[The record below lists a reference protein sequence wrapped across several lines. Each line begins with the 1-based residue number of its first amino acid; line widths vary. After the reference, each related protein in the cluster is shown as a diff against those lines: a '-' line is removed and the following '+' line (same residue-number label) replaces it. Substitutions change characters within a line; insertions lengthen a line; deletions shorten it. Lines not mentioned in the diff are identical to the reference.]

1 MVSRESIV
9 QQGAVKWFNLQ
20 YPQYRGLLVHIP
32 NEGRRTIKV
41 INGRPVCIGGAKLKA
56 EGLVKGAA
64 DLVLFIPNKYF
75 HGLCLETKVELFD
88 YSSGKEKKTKT
99 YQSPEQKEWQAL
111 VESQGY
117 RYEVYRNIDE
127 FRKIVLES
135 LDIDI
140 LPPLKRVG
148 FLDAS
153 V

>member
-20 YPQYRGLLVHIP
+20 YPQYRGLLIHIP
-32 NEGRRTIKV
+32 NEGRRTIKL

-64 DLVLFIPNKYF
+64 DLVLFVPNKYF

-88 YSSGKEKKTKT
+88 YSTGKEKKTKT

-127 FRKIVLES
+127 FRKIVLGY
-135 LDIDI
+135 LD
-140 LPPLKRVG
+140 
-148 FLDAS
+148 S
-153 V
+153 EQ

>member
-1 MVSRESIV
+1 M

-41 INGRPVCIGGAKLKA
+41 INGRPVCVGGAKLKA
-56 EGLVKGAA
+56 EGLVKGAS
-64 DLVLFIPNKYF
+64 DLVLFVPNKYF

-88 YSSGKEKKTKT
+88 YSNGKEKKTKT

-127 FRKIVLES
+127 FRKIVLGY
-135 LDIDI
+135 LD
-140 LPPLKRVG
+140 
-148 FLDAS
+148 S
-153 V
+153 EQ

>member
-64 DLVLFIPNKYF
+64 DLVLFVPNKYF
-75 HGLCLETKVELFD
+75 HALCLETKVELFD
-88 YSSGKEKKTKT
+88 YSTGKEKKTKT

-127 FRKIVLES
+127 FRKIVLGY
-135 LDIDI
+135 LD
-140 LPPLKRVG
+140 
-148 FLDAS
+148 S
-153 V
+153 EQ

>member
-88 YSSGKEKKTKT
+88 YSTGKEKKTKT

-127 FRKIVLES
+127 FRKIVLEY
-135 LDIDI
+135 LDS
-140 LPPLKRVG
+140 KQ
-148 FLDAS
+148 
-153 V
+153 

>member
-88 YSSGKEKKTKT
+88 YSTGKEKKTKT

-127 FRKIVLES
+127 FRKIVLEYM
-135 LDIDI
+135 DR
-140 LPPLKRVG
+140 KQ
-148 FLDAS
+148 
-153 V
+153 

>member
-64 DLVLFIPNKYF
+64 DLVLFIPNKFF

-88 YSSGKEKKTKT
+88 YSNGKEKKTKT

-127 FRKIVLES
+127 FRNIVLEY
-135 LDIDI
+135 LDS
-140 LPPLKRVG
+140 KQ
-148 FLDAS
+148 
-153 V
+153 

>member
-41 INGRPVCIGGAKLKA
+41 INGRPVCVGGAKLKA

-64 DLVLFIPNKYF
+64 DLVLFVPNKFF

-127 FRKIVLES
+127 FRKIVLEY
-135 LDIDI
+135 IDS
-140 LPPLKRVG
+140 KQ
-148 FLDAS
+148 
-153 V
+153 

>member
-41 INGRPVCIGGAKLKA
+41 INGKPVCIGGAKLKA

-64 DLVLFIPNKYF
+64 DLVLFVPNKYF
-75 HGLCLETKVELFD
+75 HALCLETKVELFD

-127 FRKIVLES
+127 FRKIVLEY
-135 LDIDI
+135 LDS
-140 LPPLKRVG
+140 KQ
-148 FLDAS
+148 
-153 V
+153 

>member
-56 EGLVKGAA
+56 EGMVKGAA
-64 DLVLFIPNKYF
+64 DLVLFVPNKYF

-88 YSSGKEKKTKT
+88 YSTGKEKKTKT

-127 FRKIVLES
+127 FRKIVLGY
-135 LDIDI
+135 LD
-140 LPPLKRVG
+140 
-148 FLDAS
+148 S
-153 V
+153 EQ

>member
-1 MVSRESIV
+1 M

-99 YQSPEQKEWQAL
+99 YQSPEQREWQAL

-117 RYEVYRNIDE
+117 RYDVYRNIDE
-127 FRKIVLES
+127 FRKIVLEY
-135 LDIDI
+135 LDS
-140 LPPLKRVG
+140 KQ
-148 FLDAS
+148 
-153 V
+153 

>member
-32 NEGRRTIKV
+32 NEGRRTIKI
-41 INGRPVCIGGAKLKA
+41 INGRPVCVGGAKLKA

-127 FRKIVLES
+127 FRKIVLEY
-135 LDIDI
+135 LDS
-140 LPPLKRVG
+140 KQ
-148 FLDAS
+148 
-153 V
+153 

>member
-41 INGRPVCIGGAKLKA
+41 INGRPVCVGGAKLKA

-64 DLVLFIPNKYF
+64 DLVLFVPNKYF

-127 FRKIVLES
+127 FRKIVLEYMDS
-135 LDIDI
+135 
-140 LPPLKRVG
+140 KQ
-148 FLDAS
+148 
-153 V
+153 

>member
-41 INGRPVCIGGAKLKA
+41 INGRPVCVGGARLKA
-56 EGLVKGAA
+56 EGMVKGAA
-64 DLVLFIPNKYF
+64 DLVLFIPNKCF

-88 YSSGKEKKTKT
+88 YSTGKEKKTKT

-127 FRKIVLES
+127 FRKIVLEY
-135 LDIDI
+135 LDS
-140 LPPLKRVG
+140 KQ
-148 FLDAS
+148 
-153 V
+153 

>member
-88 YSSGKEKKTKT
+88 YSTGKEKKTKT

-127 FRKIVLES
+127 FRKIVLEYMDS
-135 LDIDI
+135 
-140 LPPLKRVG
+140 KQ
-148 FLDAS
+148 
-153 V
+153 

>member
-41 INGRPVCIGGAKLKA
+41 INGRPVCVGGAKLKA

-88 YSSGKEKKTKT
+88 YSTGKEKKTKT

-127 FRKIVLES
+127 FRKIVLEYMDS
-135 LDIDI
+135 
-140 LPPLKRVG
+140 KQ
-148 FLDAS
+148 
-153 V
+153 

>member
-1 MVSRESIV
+1 M

-127 FRKIVLES
+127 FRKIVLEY
-135 LDIDI
+135 LD
-140 LPPLKRVG
+140 
-148 FLDAS
+148 S
-153 V
+153 EQ

>member
-41 INGRPVCIGGAKLKA
+41 INGRPVCVGGAKLKA
-56 EGLVKGAA
+56 EGLVKGAS
-64 DLVLFIPNKYF
+64 DLVLFIPNKFF

-88 YSSGKEKKTKT
+88 YSNGKEKKTKT

-127 FRKIVLES
+127 FRKIVLEYMDS
-135 LDIDI
+135 
-140 LPPLKRVG
+140 KQ
-148 FLDAS
+148 
-153 V
+153 

>member
-64 DLVLFIPNKYF
+64 DLVLFVPNKYF

-88 YSSGKEKKTKT
+88 YSTGKEKKTKT

-127 FRKIVLES
+127 FRKIVLEYM
-135 LDIDI
+135 
-140 LPPLKRVG
+140 VG
-148 FLDAS
+148 QNS
-153 V
+153 KQ

>member
-41 INGRPVCIGGAKLKA
+41 INGRPVCVGGAKLKA
-56 EGLVKGAA
+56 EGMVKGAA
-64 DLVLFIPNKYF
+64 DLVLFVPNKYF
-75 HGLCLETKVELFD
+75 HALCLETKVELFD
-88 YSSGKEKKTKT
+88 YSNGKAKKTKT

-127 FRKIVLES
+127 FRKIVLEYMDS
-135 LDIDI
+135 
-140 LPPLKRVG
+140 KQ
-148 FLDAS
+148 
-153 V
+153 

>member
-1 MVSRESIV
+1 M

-41 INGRPVCIGGAKLKA
+41 INGKPVCIGGAKLKA

-75 HGLCLETKVELFD
+75 HGLCLETKVELFN
-88 YSSGKEKKTKT
+88 YSTGKEKKTKT

-127 FRKIVLES
+127 FRKIVLEY
-135 LDIDI
+135 LDS
-140 LPPLKRVG
+140 KQ
-148 FLDAS
+148 
-153 V
+153 

>member
-41 INGRPVCIGGAKLKA
+41 INGRSVCIGGAKLKA

-64 DLVLFIPNKYF
+64 DLVLFVPNKYF

-88 YSSGKEKKTKT
+88 YSTGKEKKTKT

-127 FRKIVLES
+127 FRKIVLEY
-135 LDIDI
+135 LDS
-140 LPPLKRVG
+140 KQ
-148 FLDAS
+148 
-153 V
+153 

>member
-64 DLVLFIPNKYF
+64 DLVLFVPNKYF
-75 HGLCLETKVELFD
+75 HALCLETKVELFD
-88 YSSGKEKKTKT
+88 YSTGKEKKTKT

-127 FRKIVLES
+127 FRKIVLEY
-135 LDIDI
+135 LDS
-140 LPPLKRVG
+140 KQ
-148 FLDAS
+148 
-153 V
+153 

>member
-41 INGRPVCIGGAKLKA
+41 INGRPVCTGGAKLKA
-56 EGLVKGAA
+56 EGMVKGAA
-64 DLVLFIPNKYF
+64 DLVLFIPNKFF

-88 YSSGKEKKTKT
+88 YSTGKEKKTKT

-127 FRKIVLES
+127 FRKIVLEYMDS
-135 LDIDI
+135 EQ
-140 LPPLKRVG
+140 
-148 FLDAS
+148 
-153 V
+153 

>member
-88 YSSGKEKKTKT
+88 YSTGKEKKTKT

-111 VESQGY
+111 VERQGY

-127 FRKIVLES
+127 FRKIVLEY
-135 LDIDI
+135 LDS
-140 LPPLKRVG
+140 KQ
-148 FLDAS
+148 
-153 V
+153 

>member
-41 INGRPVCIGGAKLKA
+41 INGRPVCVGGAKLKA

-64 DLVLFIPNKYF
+64 DLVLFMPNKFF

-88 YSSGKEKKTKT
+88 YSTGKEKKTKT

-127 FRKIVLES
+127 FRKIVLEY
-135 LDIDI
+135 LDS
-140 LPPLKRVG
+140 KQ
-148 FLDAS
+148 
-153 V
+153 

>member
-32 NEGRRTIKV
+32 NEGRRTIKI

-88 YSSGKEKKTKT
+88 YSNGKAKKTKT

-127 FRKIVLES
+127 FRKIVLEY
-135 LDIDI
+135 LDS
-140 LPPLKRVG
+140 KQ
-148 FLDAS
+148 
-153 V
+153 

>member
-1 MVSRESIV
+1 MVSREGIV
-9 QQGAVKWFNLQ
+9 QQGAVKWFHLQ

-41 INGRPVCIGGAKLKA
+41 INGKPVCIGGAKLKA

-88 YSSGKEKKTKT
+88 YSTGKEKKTKT

-127 FRKIVLES
+127 FRKIVLEYMDS
-135 LDIDI
+135 
-140 LPPLKRVG
+140 KQ
-148 FLDAS
+148 
-153 V
+153 

>member
-1 MVSRESIV
+1 M

-41 INGRPVCIGGAKLKA
+41 INGKPVCIGGAKLKA

-64 DLVLFIPNKYF
+64 DLVLFVPNKYF
-75 HGLCLETKVELFD
+75 HALCLETKVELFD

-127 FRKIVLES
+127 FRKIVLEY
-135 LDIDI
+135 LDS
-140 LPPLKRVG
+140 KQ
-148 FLDAS
+148 
-153 V
+153 

>member
-64 DLVLFIPNKYF
+64 DLVLFVPNKYF
-75 HGLCLETKVELFD
+75 HALCLETKVELFD

-127 FRKIVLES
+127 FRKIVLEY
-135 LDIDI
+135 LDSEQRRECYMA
-140 LPPLKRVG
+140 LPRCQ
-148 FLDAS
+148 
-153 V
+153 

>member
-1 MVSRESIV
+1 M

-64 DLVLFIPNKYF
+64 DLVLFIPNKFF

-88 YSSGKEKKTKT
+88 YSTGKEKKTKT

-127 FRKIVLES
+127 FRKIVLEY
-135 LDIDI
+135 IDS
-140 LPPLKRVG
+140 KQ
-148 FLDAS
+148 
-153 V
+153 

>member
-41 INGRPVCIGGAKLKA
+41 INGRPVCIGGARLKA
-56 EGLVKGAA
+56 EGMVKGAA
-64 DLVLFIPNKYF
+64 DLVLFVPNKYF
-75 HGLCLETKVELFD
+75 HALCLETKVELFD
-88 YSSGKEKKTKT
+88 YSNGKEKKTKT
-99 YQSPEQKEWQAL
+99 YQSPEQKEWQTL

-127 FRKIVLES
+127 FRKIVLEY
-135 LDIDI
+135 LDC
-140 LPPLKRVG
+140 KQ
-148 FLDAS
+148 
-153 V
+153 

>member
-32 NEGRRTIKV
+32 NEGRRTIKD

-64 DLVLFIPNKYF
+64 DLVLFVPNKYF
-75 HGLCLETKVELFD
+75 HALCLETKVELFD
-88 YSSGKEKKTKT
+88 YSTGKEKKTKT

-127 FRKIVLES
+127 FRKIVLGY
-135 LDIDI
+135 LD
-140 LPPLKRVG
+140 
-148 FLDAS
+148 S
-153 V
+153 EQ

>member
-1 MVSRESIV
+1 M

-88 YSSGKEKKTKT
+88 YSTGKEKKTKT

-127 FRKIVLES
+127 FRKIVLEYMDS
-135 LDIDI
+135 
-140 LPPLKRVG
+140 KQ
-148 FLDAS
+148 
-153 V
+153 

>member
-1 MVSRESIV
+1 M

-41 INGRPVCIGGAKLKA
+41 INGRPVCIGGARLKA
-56 EGLVKGAA
+56 EGMVKGAA
-64 DLVLFIPNKYF
+64 DLVLFVPNKFF

-88 YSSGKEKKTKT
+88 YSTGKEKKTKT

-127 FRKIVLES
+127 FRKIVLEY
-135 LDIDI
+135 LDS
-140 LPPLKRVG
+140 KQ
-148 FLDAS
+148 
-153 V
+153 